1 MKVSETKAK
10 RLAKEFNINLKV
22 IPLKI
27 FMYAL
32 NEELEHGSKISDLT
46 NITDDDLD
54 LTTRI
59 VLAHLI
65 ELPDYYQRLKKMD
78 KEAKQYWKK
87 YKKPDI
93 FL

>member
-22 IPLKI
+22 VPLKI

-87 YKKPDI
+87 YKKPDV